1 MEQNEKIE
9 MPREPLSSVYA
20 DAKTSL
26 TKAVRNVMQAFPLPV
41 FMFESLLDGLLCDIR
56 AEAKWSFPVIC
67 RSTKETWRT
76 KSVRCR
82 KHTKRRRRNS
92 YGSLKNRMALRKHR
106 EKLISMMSRR

>member
-56 AEAKWSFPVIC
+56 AEAKMELSSDMQVYKGDLENKI
-67 RSTKETWRT
+67 REMQEAHEKEKEELIRQFEEPD
-76 KSVRCR
+76 
-82 KHTKRRRRNS
+82 
-92 YGSLKNRMALRKHR
+92 GSPETQGKVNIDD
-106 EKLISMMSRR
+106 E